1 LPINTVNT
9 DGHKRCAF
17 DDGKLI
23 QAFVGRQ
30 SFADEPVGPTAPSGR
45 AASALQSQTVI
56 PGALG

>member
-1 LPINTVNT
+1 MPINTVNT

-30 SFADEPVGPTAPSGR
+30 SFADEDARLAGGVGKGFPTYR
-45 AASALQSQTVI
+45 AARL
-56 PGALG
+56 